1 MNATGTLYLIPSN
14 LSVPFTPAAILPR
27 DVIAIASRLDYYI
40 AENAK
45 SARAFLKSL
54 GIERP
59 MRDVS
64 IVELNARTGKD
75 ALAEMLVPLQGGY
88 DVGLVSE
95 AGAPGVADPGAMIVE
110 LAHRADIRVMPLV
123 GPSSILLGLMA
134 SGLNGQRFAFHGYL
148 PQEKTARI
156 SAIRELEQESR
167 RRDMTQMFIETPY
180 RNHALMADLIA
191 TLAPA
196 TRLCMASDLTG
207 PTERIVQQPVA
218 AWRNVALEVV
228 KAPAMFLILA

>member
-59 MRDVS
+59 MRDLS
-64 IVELNARTGKD
+64 IVELNARTGKA

-218 AWRNVALEVV
+218 AWRKAAIEVV
-228 KAPAMFLILA
+228 KVPAMFLILA

>member
-134 SGLNGQRFAFHGYL
+134 SGLNGQLFAFHGYL

>member
-45 SARAFLKSL
+45 SARAFLQSL

>member
-45 SARAFLKSL
+45 STRAFLKSL
-54 GIERP
+54 GVERP

-196 TRLCMASDLTG
+196 TRLCIASDLTG
-207 PTERIVQQPVA
+207 PTESIVQQPVA
-218 AWRNVALEVV
+218 AWRKAAIEAVR
-228 KAPAMFLILA
+228 APAMFLILA

>member
-45 SARAFLKSL
+45 SARAFLQSL

-59 MRDVS
+59 MRDLS

-218 AWRNVALEVV
+218 AWRKAAIEVV
-228 KAPAMFLILA
+228 KVPAMFLILA

>member
-1 MNATGTLYLIPSN
+1 MKTTGTLYLIPSN
-14 LSVPFTPAAILPR
+14 LSLPFIPGTILPR
-27 DVIAIASRLDYYI
+27 DVIAIASRLDHYI

-45 SARAFLKSL
+45 SARGFLKSL
-54 GIERP
+54 GVERP
-59 MRDVS
+59 LRDFS

-75 ALAEMLVPLQGGY
+75 ALDEMLVPLHRGH

-95 AGAPGVADPGAMIVE
+95 AGAPGVADPGALIVE
-110 LAHRADIRVMPLV
+110 LAHRTQIRVIPLV

-148 PQEKTARI
+148 PQEKIARI

-180 RNHALMADLIA
+180 RNHALLADLIA

-196 TRLCMASDLTG
+196 TRLCIASDLTG
-207 PTERIVQQPVA
+207 PAESVVQQPVA
-218 AWRNVALEVV
+218 AWRKDSVESP
-228 KAPAMFLILA
+228 KAPAMFLLLA